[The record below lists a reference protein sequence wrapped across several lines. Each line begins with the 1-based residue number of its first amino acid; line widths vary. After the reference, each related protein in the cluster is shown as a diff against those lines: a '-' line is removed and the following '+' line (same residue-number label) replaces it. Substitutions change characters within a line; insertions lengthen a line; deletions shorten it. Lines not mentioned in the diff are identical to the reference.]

1 MAKSI
6 HERVRAQLEKKAR
19 DEKRAA
25 ERASHVSFAR
35 EEKRDA
41 DFERG
46 VEAYL
51 TVGSLPMSASK
62 ATKAG
67 FDEAARSEFDR

>member
-19 DEKRAA
+19 DEKRVA
-25 ERASHVSFAR
+25 ERATDRSFAR
-35 EEKRDA
+35 EERRDA

-46 VEAYL
+46 IEAYL

-62 ATKAG
+62 AAKAG
-67 FDEAARSEFDR
+67 FDEAARNELDL